1 MGQGPEKPWVAEEWR
16 KRSRTL
22 MFLRKVDVSDGV
34 AITSEEQAPSR
45 RGEGQIGK
53 LRTVWVQRGRECIRC
68 RQAGNGG
75 KASWR
80 GVV

>member
-1 MGQGPEKPWVAEEWR
+1 MAQGPEKSWMAEKWR
-16 KRSRTL
+16 KRSQSL
-22 MFLRKVDVSDGV
+22 AFLRKVDVSDGV

-45 RGEGQIGK
+45 REEGRTGK
-53 LRTVWVQRGRECIRC
+53 SGTVWVQRGRECIRC

-80 GVV
+80 GIV